1 MSSADTKRL
10 RVVLLAQGLSVAGG
24 RSVGINIIEALGRL
38 RPNYEYLIIVPA
50 GVGYED
56 LDLPPISTVIYHDQK
71 RGKHRRLFFDFC
83 QLPRIVRQFQADVVW
98 GLGNLALPFRHPFQA
113 ILFHKP
119 QLVYPEKNNP
129 FETSKKRMANRF
141 LKLCIRCSLPF
152 TDLVFCQTEVMRQRF
167 RFAFNFNGQIEIFPN
182 AVSEHVQEE
191 SNVVP
196 ECFSKVNYDLKLFV
210 LTRYYAH
217 KNLELIV
224 DTFRIY
230 RQELDGVC
238 CVFTVDEHD
247 HPRAHAFVE
256 SIRKYALENQLIN
269 VGVLPQSILSNY
281 YYASDALLL
290 PTLLESFSGT
300 YLEAMR
306 FGRPILTSDLDF
318 ARGICADAAL
328 YFDPWSPESLKN
340 AILKIKSE
348 TQLAGQL
355 ISQGYSQLSCLTRPW
370 SQIVEEAIC
379 TIENR
384 FYKKFPAQQREIN
397 YYSGI
402 DAGN

>member
-1 MSSADTKRL
+1 MFGADRRRL

-38 RPNYEYLIIVPA
+38 RPNYEYLIIAPA

-56 LDLPPISTVIYHDQK
+56 LDLPPISKVIYHDQK
-71 RGKHRRLFFDFC
+71 RGKYRRLMFDLF
-83 QLPRIVRQFQADVVW
+83 QLPRIVSLFQADVVW
-98 GLGNLALPFRHPFQA
+98 GLGNLGLPFRHPFQA

-119 QLVYPEKNNP
+119 QFVYPEKNNP
-129 FETSKKRMANRF
+129 FETISNKMANRF
-141 LKLCIRCSLPF
+141 LKFCIRQSLPF

-167 RFAFNFNGQIEIFPN
+167 SVAFNFNGPIELCPN
-182 AVSEHVQEE
+182 AVSEHVLEE
-191 SNVVP
+191 DNVVP
-196 ECFSKVNYDLKLFV
+196 ECFSRSNHAFKLFV

-224 DTFRIY
+224 NAFKLY

-238 CVFTVDEHD
+238 CLFTVSEGD
-247 HPRAHAFVE
+247 HPRALAFLE
-256 SIRKYALENQLIN
+256 SIRKYGLENQLIN
-269 VGVLPQSILSNY
+269 VGPLSQSTLSNY

-306 FGRPILTSDLDF
+306 FGRPVLTSDLDF
-318 ARGICADAAL
+318 ARGICANSAL

-340 AILKIKSE
+340 AILKLKSE

-355 ISQGYSQLSCLTRPW
+355 ISQGYIQLSCLTKPW

-384 FYKKFPAQQREIN
+384 FFKKFPAQQREIN